1 MHFQPICGNIRK
13 IRKWGITGF
22 TNSKRKNHGKR
33 NNRGLLRE
41 RERKDNSGCRPGL
54 RFATQGKSVIIIQF
68 LKGRERRELDF
79 LEELD
84 NFDFKIFRFEK
95 MDTCYNDLSEQE
107 KAEERTNILNGLNFA
122 RKVIATRECDF
133 LLLDEILGLMDKG
146 IAPVETI
153 IDMLKQKDEN
163 MHIIMT
169 GRWLPDALK
178 PYVDS
183 ITTITT
189 ELTDQERE

>member
-1 MHFQPICGNIRK
+1 MEKEITEVYCGN
-13 IRKWGITGF
+13 
-22 TNSKRKNHGKR
+22 GK
-33 NNRGLLRE
+33 GKTTLAI
-41 RERKDNSGCRPGL
+41 GQAL
-54 RFATQGKSVIIIQF
+54 RFAAQGKSVIIIQF

-79 LEELD
+79 LEDLD
-84 NFDFKIFRFEK
+84 NLDFKIFRFEK

-107 KAEERTNILNGLNFA
+107 KTEERTNILNGLNFA

-153 IDMLKQKDEN
+153 IDMLK
-163 MHIIMT
+163 HIIMT

>member
-1 MHFQPICGNIRK
+1 MEREITEVYCGN
-13 IRKWGITGF
+13 
-22 TNSKRKNHGKR
+22 GKGKTTLAVGR
-33 NNRGLLRE
+33 
-41 RERKDNSGCRPGL
+41 GL

-133 LLLDEILGLMDKG
+133 LLLDEILGLLDYG
-146 IAPVETI
+146 IT
-153 IDMLKQKDEN
+153 
-163 MHIIMT
+163 MT

>member
-1 MHFQPICGNIRK
+1 MEREITEVYCGN
-13 IRKWGITGF
+13 
-22 TNSKRKNHGKR
+22 GK
-33 NNRGLLRE
+33 GKTTLAV
-41 RERKDNSGCRPGL
+41 GQGL

-122 RKVIATRECDF
+122 RKVIVIFCCWMRSS
-133 LLLDEILGLMDKG
+133 GLWIK
-146 IAPVETI
+146 ES
-153 IDMLKQKDEN
+153 LQL
-163 MHIIMT
+163 
-169 GRWLPDALK
+169 RRS
-178 PYVDS
+178 S
-183 ITTITT
+183 ICLSRRMKVCI
-189 ELTDQERE
+189 